1 MAKPESL
8 GRSSG
13 KIGAATAASRVTGLL
28 RETLFAYLLGSGPTA
43 DAYFAATRIPNLLRD
58 LFAEG
63 ALGAAF
69 VPVLSEKLAKH
80 DSEAAFG
87 VVRRMMTA
95 MALIVGFAVALGII
109 LAPYLV
115 KGLAPGFAATPGKIE
130 LTTQLVRWTFPYL
143 WLISLSAL
151 VAGTLNSLRRF
162 GVPASAPILFNVGH
176 IGTAIIFY
184 AVFDPPVVAL
194 ALGVTVGAAAQL
206 LFQWPAL
213 RRAGFRFRFSA
224 PWKDPDVKRV
234 FKLML
239 PVTIGLAALQLNN
252 LATTI
257 IASFLPDGSLSY
269 LNYSF
274 RLMHF
279 PLGVVAVAVG
289 TAILPRAST
298 AVVKNDR
305 AGLLQIY
312 NEGLTTATM
321 LVVPAA
327 MFLVLFSELI
337 VAAVY
342 QRGAFLAADSIQ
354 TASALRMYAL
364 GLLGYA
370 GVRVTAPLFYAHKN
384 TRTPMRFA
392 LIAVVVNVVGNL
404 ALAKP
409 LGFAGLALANA
420 VAGSL
425 NYLMLRR
432 QLKLMYGMLQS
443 AESLKGASYALLD
456 CSLAG
461 GLIYM
466 IMWIY
471 GTDVTA
477 LDPVSRLGLCA
488 LIGVVFFSAALWRV
502 FLPHSIQR
510 RTMARILGR
519 QEPVERVRD

>member
-1 MAKPESL
+1 M
-8 GRSSG
+8 
-13 KIGAATAASRVTGLL
+13 L
-28 RETLFAYLLGSGPTA
+28 RETLFAYLLGSGPAA
-43 DAYFAATRIPNLLRD
+43 DAFFAATRIPNLLRD

-69 VPVLSEKLAKH
+69 VPVISEKLASH
-80 DSEAAFG
+80 NPEEAFG
-87 VVRRMMTA
+87 VVRRMMVA
-95 MALIVGFAVALGII
+95 MALIVGLAVALGII
-109 LAPYLV
+109 FAPFLV
-115 KGLAPGFAATPGKIE
+115 KSLAPGFAATPGKTE

-151 VAGTLNSLRRF
+151 IAGTLNSLRRF

-176 IGTAIIFY
+176 IATAVAFY
-184 AVFDPPVVAL
+184 SVFDPPVVAL

-206 LFQWPAL
+206 VFQWPAL

-224 PWKDPDVKRV
+224 PWKDADVKRV

-239 PVTIGLAALQLNN
+239 PVTVGLAALQLNN
-252 LATTI
+252 LVTTI

-269 LNYSF
+269 LNYAF

-298 AVVKNDR
+298 AVFEDDR
-305 AGLLQIY
+305 PALLKIY
-312 NEGLTTATM
+312 NEGLITTTM

-342 QRGAFLAADSIQ
+342 QRGAFLAIDSVH
-354 TASALRMYAL
+354 AGAALRMYAL

-370 GVRVTAPLFYAHKN
+370 GVRVTAPFFYAHKD

-392 LIAVVVNVVGNL
+392 LVAVVVNVVANV

-420 VAGSL
+420 LAGSL
-425 NYLMLRR
+425 NYLLLRR
-432 QLKLMYGMLQS
+432 QLKLKYGVLQS
-443 AESLKGASYALLD
+443 AESIRHAFTTLLD
-456 CSLAG
+456 CSIAG
-461 GLIYM
+461 GLIYLVFECT
-466 IMWIY
+466 
-471 GTDVTA
+471 GTDLTA
-477 LDPVSRLGLCA
+477 MDSSSRLGLCA
-488 LIGVVFFSAALWRV
+488 LIGVLFMAGSLWRV
-502 FLPHSIQR
+502 LLPNSIQR
-510 RTMARILGR
+510 KTMARMLGR
-519 QEPVERVRD
+519 